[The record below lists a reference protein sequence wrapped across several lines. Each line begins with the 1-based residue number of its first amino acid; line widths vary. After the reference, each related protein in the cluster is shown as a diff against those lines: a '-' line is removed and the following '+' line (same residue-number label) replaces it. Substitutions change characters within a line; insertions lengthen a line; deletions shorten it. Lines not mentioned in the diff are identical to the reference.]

1 MTWWNDLPK
10 AHPLDAA
17 LQAEGAGNVLA
28 QLAKSVYQQET
39 GSGKNVAVSTAGAR
53 GHMQVMPATFKEV
66 ADKGWTIDD
75 PIDNMRAGIR
85 YLDKMLKRSGGDP
98 ELAAVGYYSGPDGM
112 DAARRGEAR
121 RDPTNAKAPTSLEYG
136 RQVASRMGKTQA
148 PAKAEWWQDYPE
160 VTQADKTPSRPAGEA
175 PAPSRTVKPEGTWN
189 EEQPGIGAQLARQA
203 GLTARHAI
211 SGAAALP
218 AMLSDAVTGP
228 INAGL
233 DLVRGEGKGF
243 RFQRAG
249 QALGNVL
256 TAAGLPEPANA
267 TERVIGDVA
276 QGMAGAGAMVGA
288 GKVLATAAEPVAR
301 GVGNVL
307 AQGPGLQV
315 ASAATGTGASG
326 ITRESGGGAGAQVA
340 AGLAGALAPSL
351 LRAAG
356 GALARGALRGGEA
369 GRQAVADRVA
379 AFEAAGVQPT
389 VGQATGGRVA
399 RATESM
405 LGKVPGGAGR
415 MSAFAQKQADDLA
428 ASVQSLSDELAPNAS
443 AVNAGEAIR
452 RGVNAFRDGVQTV
465 QQKLYAQLDQHIPA
479 NTPVSVDSTR
489 AALGELVAD
498 VPGAPGL
505 SSMFKNAKIE
515 GIHKAM
521 IADLDE
527 AAKTGGAAML
537 PYESLKKLRTLVGK
551 ELSDNRLVNDVPRA
565 AWARLYGALSD
576 DLGVA
581 ATNAGPEA
589 QQAWNWANTFTR
601 TQMQRLDELQTIVS
615 RDTPERVFRAVL
627 QGTSEGDT
635 VAQRVISALPMR
647 ERREVA
653 GAVLQRLGRATPG
666 QQNAAGDAFSSET
679 FLTNLARMSEPAR
692 KTLLGR
698 TDLDGLLDKIGQ
710 FASVA
715 DVRREAG
722 RVFANPSGTAPAAAQ
737 IGVGSAIAGGAAAA
751 VAGNPVPLA
760 GALAI
765 PAAANLGA
773 RAMTSQ
779 SLVNMAATPTTLA
792 PGAQAAVLG
801 AAGRVDAG
809 EQPQQPMP
817 GALPMVPGSVP
828 GDALDPADLVRGAPL
843 QVPQVESDSTLAGV
857 AGVESDSTLT
867 PAMPRVE
874 SDSTFAPDAFA
885 RLADAQTVGEAIA
898 AMQPRRQPRPEQPQ
912 VVQTLPQPTQAPAMP
927 PRLSDAQR
935 LAQQRAGAQALR
947 SHAEQ
952 LAAARGPD
960 IITAAAP
967 LSSDDLTRIIN
978 NRTLPERA
986 RVHALAERARR
997 RRAAVAT

>member
-1 MTWWNDLPK
+1 M
-10 AHPLDAA
+10 
-17 LQAEGAGNVLA
+17 
-28 QLAKSVYQQET
+28 
-39 GSGKNVAVSTAGAR
+39 AVSTAGAR
-53 GHMQVMPATFKEV
+53 GHMQLMPGTFKEV

-75 PIDNMRAGIR
+75 PVDNMRAGIR
-85 YLDKMLKRSGGDP
+85 YLDKMLKLSGGDP
-98 ELAAVGYYSGPDGM
+98 ELAAVGYYSGPGGM

-136 RQVASRMGKTQA
+136 RQVASRMGKAA

-160 VTQADKTPSRPAGEA
+160 VTQADKTSPRPAAEA
-175 PAPSRTVKPEGTWN
+175 PGPSTIKPEGAWN

-218 AMLSDAVTGP
+218 AMLSDAATGL
-228 INAGL
+228 INATL
-233 DLVRGEGKGF
+233 DLAQGEGKGF

-249 QALGNVL
+249 QALSNVM

-267 TERVIGDVA
+267 TERVVADVA

-288 GKVLATAAEPVAR
+288 GKVLANAAEPVAR

-307 AQGPGLQV
+307 SQGAGLQV
-315 ASAATGTGASG
+315 ASAATGTGAAG

-351 LRAAG
+351 LPAAG
-356 GALARGALRGGEA
+356 GALVRGALRGGEA

-399 RATESM
+399 RATESA

-465 QQKLYAQLDQHIPA
+465 QQKLYAQLDQHIKP

-505 SSMFKNAKIE
+505 SATFKNAKIE

-537 PYESLKKLRTLVGK
+537 PYESLKRLRTLVGK
-551 ELSDNRLVNDVPRA
+551 ELSDNRLANDVPRA
-565 AWARLYGALSD
+565 AWSRLYGALSD

-581 ATNAGPEA
+581 ATNAGPDA
-589 QQAWNWANTFTR
+589 QHAWSWANTYTR

-615 RDTPERVFRAVL
+615 RDTPERVFQAVL
-627 QGTSEGDT
+627 SGTSEGDT
-635 VAQRVISALPMR
+635 IAQRVISALPMR

-653 GAVLQRLGRATPG
+653 GAVLQRLGRATPS

-679 FLTNLARMSEPAR
+679 FLTNLARMSQPAR

-698 TDLDGLLDKIGQ
+698 TDLNGLLDKIGQ
-710 FASVA
+710 LASVA

-751 VAGNPVPLA
+751 VAGNPLPLA

-773 RAMTSQ
+773 RAVASP

-792 PGAQAAVLG
+792 PGAQAAMLG

-817 GALPMVPGSVP
+817 GALPMMPGSIP
-828 GDALDPADLVRGAPL
+828 GDALDPADLVRGAPF
-843 QVPQVESDSTLAGV
+843 QVPQVESDSALAGV
-857 AGVESDSTLT
+857 AGLESDSTLT
-867 PAMPRVE
+867 PAKPQVE

-885 RLADAQTVGEAIA
+885 RLADAQTVGEAIKA
-898 AMQPRRQPRPEQPQ
+898 LQPQEQTQAVTEQLQ
-912 VVQTLPQPTQAPAMP
+912 VVQTLPQPVQAPAMP

-952 LAAARGPD
+952 LAVARGPD

-967 LSSDDLTRIIN
+967 LSDDDLTRIIN

-986 RVHALAERARR
+986 RVHALSERARR

>member
-1 MTWWNDLPK
+1 MGWWNDLPK
-10 AHPLDAA
+10 ASPLDAA
-17 LQAEGAGNVLA
+17 LQAEGAGDLLA
-28 QLAKSVYQQET
+28 QLTKSIYQQET
-39 GSGKNVAVSTAGAR
+39 GSGRNVAVSTAGAR
-53 GHMQVMPATFKEV
+53 GHMQVMPGTFKEV
-66 ADKGWTIDD
+66 ADKGWSIED

-85 YLDKMLKRSGGDP
+85 YLDKMLQRSGGDP
-98 ELAAVGYYSGPDGM
+98 ELAAVGYYSGPGGM

-136 RQVASRMGKTQA
+136 RQVASRMGKSPEPA
-148 PAKAEWWQDYPE
+148 PAKAAWWQDYPE
-160 VTQADKTPSRPAGEA
+160 VTQLDKTPPRPAAEA
-175 PAPSRTVKPEGTWN
+175 PGPSTIKPEGTWN
-189 EEQPGIGAQLARQA
+189 EEQPGIGAQLARQV

-233 DLVRGEGKGF
+233 DMVQGEGKGF

-249 QALGNVL
+249 QALSNVM

-267 TERVIGDVA
+267 TERVVGDVA
-276 QGMAGAGAMVGA
+276 QGMAGAGAMVGT
-288 GKVLATAAEPVAR
+288 GKVLANAAEPVAR
-301 GVGNVL
+301 GVGQVL
-307 AQGPGLQV
+307 SQGPGLQV
-315 ASAATGTGASG
+315 ASAATGTGAAG
-326 ITRESGGGAGAQVA
+326 ITREEGGGAGAQVA

-351 LRAAG
+351 LPAAG

-465 QQKLYAQLDQHIPA
+465 QQKLYAQLDQHIKP

-527 AAKTGGAAML
+527 VAKTGGAATL
-537 PYESLKKLRTLVGK
+537 PYESLKRLRSLVGK

-589 QQAWNWANTFTR
+589 QQAWGWANTFTR

-615 RDTPERVFRAVL
+615 RDTPERVFQAVL
-627 QGTSEGDT
+627 SGTAEGDT

-698 TDLDGLLDKIGQ
+698 TDLNGLLDKIGQ
-710 FASVA
+710 LASVA
-715 DVRREAG
+715 DVRREGG
-722 RVFANPSGTAPAAAQ
+722 RIFANPSGTAPAAAQ

-751 VAGNPVPLA
+751 VAGNPLPLA

-773 RAMTSQ
+773 RAATSQ
-779 SLVNMAATPTTLA
+779 SLVSMAATPTALA
-792 PGAQAAVLG
+792 PGAQAAMLG
-801 AAGRVDAG
+801 AAGLVDPA
-809 EQPQQPMP
+809 QQPVQPTP
-817 GALPMVPGSVP
+817 GALPMLPGSIP
-828 GDALDPADLVRGAPL
+828 GDAFDPADLVRADPL
-843 QVPQVESDSTLAGV
+843 AVPR
-857 AGVESDSTLT
+857 VESDSTLT
-867 PAMPRVE
+867 PAMSRME

-885 RLADAQTVGEAIA
+885 RLADAQTVGEAIKA
-898 AMQPRRQPRPEQPQ
+898 LQPQEQTQAVTEQPQ
-912 VVQTLPQPTQAPAMP
+912 VVQTLPQPVQAPAMP

-952 LAAARGPD
+952 LAVARGPD

-967 LSSDDLTRIIN
+967 LSDDDLTRIIN

-986 RVHALAERARR
+986 RVHALSERARR
-997 RRAAVAT
+997 RRAAT